1 MVKRV
6 SELLSV
12 GDNKLW
18 NWNSHLHGL
27 DSRGMPPFRTPCC
40 LPYIMQG
47 LALYSHMQVEVR
59 NSYTREVREFY
70 GDEQDEDSVLSF
82 LSESL
87 LHLIHCDPL
96 T

>member
-6 SELLSV
+6 SELPSMS
-12 GDNKLW
+12 DNKLG
-18 NWNSHLHGL
+18 NWNSHSRGL
-27 DSRGMPPFRTPCC
+27 DSRAMPPIRTPCC
-40 LPYIMQG
+40 FPYIMQG
-47 LALYSHMQVEVR
+47 LALYSHMQVEVT
-59 NSYTREVREFY
+59 NSYPREVREFY